1 MCNQSRGVSPVIST
15 IMMVAI
21 VVILSATVSVF
32 MFDVGEDVPSVA
44 PNVAQSS
51 GEFVAG
57 SGDDDQVVS
66 ITHLGGD
73 TVDIESIEIVLRVP
87 EQNEYIRLVDLPGEG
102 FFDYTLDDSN
112 IQGST
117 DLSDNTDVIDQGP
130 TASNVNQGPI
140 YKDANDRQWNAGET
154 IAIEVAVAWD
164 FRTSEYN
171 ELDVLVIH
179 TESESILIEKHLSP

>member
-1 MCNQSRGVSPVIST
+1 MCDQSRGVSPVIST

-73 TVDIESIEIVLRVP
+73 TVNIESIEIVLRVP

-102 FFDYTLDDSN
+102 YFDYTLDNSN
-112 IQGST
+112 IQGGT
-117 DLSDNTDVIDQGP
+117 DLSDNTDVIDQGS

-154 IAIEVAVAWD
+154 IAIEVAVDWD

>member
-1 MCNQSRGVSPVIST
+1 
-15 IMMVAI
+15 MVAI

-73 TVDIESIEIVLRVP
+73 TVNIESIEIVLRVP

-102 FFDYTLDDSN
+102 YFDYTLDNSN
-112 IQGST
+112 IQGGT
-117 DLSDNTDVIDQGP
+117 DLSDNTDVIDQGS

-154 IAIEVAVAWD
+154 IAIEVAVDWD